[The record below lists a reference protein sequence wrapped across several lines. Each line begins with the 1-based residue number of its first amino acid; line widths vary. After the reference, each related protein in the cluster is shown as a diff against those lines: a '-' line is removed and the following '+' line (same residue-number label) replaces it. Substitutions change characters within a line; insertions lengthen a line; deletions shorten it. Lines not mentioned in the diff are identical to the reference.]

1 MDIGEVLFCVFMF
14 LFEHVWSIKNLL
26 CGKKNINFLAGL
38 TREISG
44 GGSILPA
51 QVANKSTGFTI
62 INHNIDSLYTGAKE
76 N

>member
-1 MDIGEVLFCVFMF
+1 MRQ
-14 LFEHVWSIKNLL
+14 
-26 CGKKNINFLAGL
+26 KNINFLAGP
-38 TREISG
+38 TQEISG
-44 GGSILPA
+44 GGPILPA